1 MYGGFFINYSVTSGS
16 VGVGSGS
23 GSGSV
28 GAGVGSGSGSG
39 VTVGSGSGCGAG
51 SGAGVGTSGVTC
63 DDELLFE
70 DELLSEEFELLLLG
84 LETTPSSPS
93 AEPPPIPPLSQAA
106 G

>member
-1 MYGGFFINYSVTSGS
+1 MYGEFFINYSVTSGS

-28 GAGVGSGSGSG
+28 GTGVGSGSGSG
-39 VTVGSGSGCGAG
+39 VTVGSGTGCGAG

-70 DELLSEEFELLLLG
+70 DELLSEEFELLLHG

-93 AEPPPIPPLSQAA
+93 AEPPPIPPLLS
-106 G
+106 

>member
-39 VTVGSGSGCGAG
+39 VTVGS
-51 SGAGVGTSGVTC
+51 
-63 DDELLFE
+63 D
-70 DELLSEEFELLLLG
+70 
-84 LETTPSSPS
+84 
-93 AEPPPIPPLSQAA
+93 QAA
-106 G
+106 EQAPEPG

>member
-1 MYGGFFINYSVTSGS
+1 MYGGFFINYSVT
-16 VGVGSGS
+16 
-23 GSGSV
+23 SGSV

-84 LETTPSSPS
+84 LETTPS
-93 AEPPPIPPLSQAA
+93 AA
-106 G
+106 NTAAALITG